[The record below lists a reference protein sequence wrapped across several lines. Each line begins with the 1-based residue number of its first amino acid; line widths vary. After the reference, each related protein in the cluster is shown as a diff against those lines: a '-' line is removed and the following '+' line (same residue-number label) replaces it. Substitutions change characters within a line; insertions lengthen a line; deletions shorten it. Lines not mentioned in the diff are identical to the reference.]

1 MSEPVLSDEIR
12 TDLLRSAW
20 VVEAARAEVCG
31 SWTAE
36 APRFEAA
43 RSRALRRA
51 AIVETSLLSRVR
63 KPDSELVA
71 SHADWMR
78 SVAGAG
84 AADEPLSELFIVR
97 LSDWAGAHIAP
108 YLDDGVQE
116 LQALGEED
124 RNAVEFPR
132 ELPPV
137 PEFKPLP
144 TAEEPAGGVR
154 LRVAVLSDLHL
165 GSRWG
170 EASARAAVED
180 INSSG
185 AELCIQLGD
194 LSERGEAS
202 ELSLA
207 QEVLSRLAMPW
218 HCVVG
223 NHDVYSRSEG
233 TLTDHFAATF
243 GRRPEGALIEHDD
256 MRFCLLDSAE
266 RSLSP
271 FSSFNLVTG
280 EFTPGEGSIE
290 RGSLTAAQHDL
301 LAEVASSAGT
311 PTFVFLH
318 HPVQPFTSFPPII
331 FGLRDLDSG
340 RLHAT
345 CDSGNVWGVF
355 CGHTHRNARIRD
367 FDGVPVTEVATPGAY
382 PFGYGLIDVV
392 SDGYDYRFAQLSD
405 RDLVA
410 EMHGHT
416 NAFLHRYGLGPQKAR
431 RFEWRRAQD
440 RGPDPG

>member
-1 MSEPVLSDEIR
+1 MSEPILSDEVR
-12 TDLLRSAW
+12 TDLLRSSW
-20 VVEAARAEVCG
+20 VVEAARAEVYG
-31 SWTAE
+31 SWAGE

-43 RSRALRRA
+43 QNRAFRRA
-51 AIVETSLLSRVR
+51 SIVEASLLSRPR

-71 SHADWMR
+71 PHAAWMR
-78 SVAGAG
+78 SVAGDG
-84 AADEPLSELFIVR
+84 GSDEPFAELFIVR
-97 LSDWAGAHIAP
+97 LGDWAGAHIAP
-108 YLDDGVQE
+108 YLDDGAQE
-116 LQALGEED
+116 LRTLGEED
-124 RNAVEFPR
+124 RNAVEFPSA
-132 ELPPV
+132 LPPV
-137 PEFKPLP
+137 PEFEPLP
-144 TAEEPAGGVR
+144 AAEARAGGVR

-194 LSERGEAS
+194 LSENGEAS
-202 ELSLA
+202 ELSRA
-207 QEVLSRLAMPW
+207 QEVLARLDMPW

-233 TLTDHFAATF
+233 ALTDYFAATF
-243 GRRPEGALIEHDD
+243 GRRPEGALIQHSD

-280 EFTPGEGSIE
+280 EFTPGEGSVE

-301 LAEVASSAGT
+301 LAEVASPGGP

-318 HPVQPFTSFPPII
+318 HPLQPFTSFPPII

-355 CGHTHRNARIRD
+355 CGHTHRNARTRD
-367 FDGVPVTEVATPGAY
+367 FDGVPVTEVATPGGY
-382 PFGYGLIDVV
+382 PFGYGLIDVA
-392 SDGYDYRFAQLSD
+392 SDGYSYNFVQLSD
-405 RDLVA
+405 HDLVA
-410 EMHGHT
+410 EMHAHT
-416 NAFLHRYGLGPQKAR
+416 NPFLHRYGLGPQKAR
-431 RFEWRRAQD
+431 RFEWQRA
-440 RGPDPG
+440 